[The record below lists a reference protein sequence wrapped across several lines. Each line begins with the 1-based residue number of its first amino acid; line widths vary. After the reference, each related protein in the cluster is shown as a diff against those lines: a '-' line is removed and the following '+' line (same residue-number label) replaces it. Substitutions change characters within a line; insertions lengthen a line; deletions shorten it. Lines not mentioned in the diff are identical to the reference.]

1 MVKSAVDKNK
11 TRKGRKL
18 IIHYSR
24 AETVTGAESSVL
36 SSEVTGR
43 LRVHTHSLSLSLALS
58 LSLSVCLSL
67 ALLLSVLKGGILNA
81 TAIFLVVVA
90 AAPGLFLSSYV
101 TSSSLADGRYTVLDR
116 PMLPSP
122 AVLLP
127 GAAHSHRGS
136 A

>member
-58 LSLSVCLSL
+58 LSLSLAVCLSISRPL
-67 ALLLSVLKGGILNA
+67 TFGPQGWYFKCYCHFFGCCGSSTGAVFVVLRNLQQSSGWQVHSVGQAYATQPSCTVTGG
-81 TAIFLVVVA
+81 
-90 AAPGLFLSSYV
+90 
-101 TSSSLADGRYTVLDR
+101 SSLT
-116 PMLPSP
+116 
-122 AVLLP
+122 
-127 GAAHSHRGS
+127 
-136 A
+136 